1 MELAQLAVKK
11 AVEFGATEAE
21 AYIVNN
27 RTTQVAFAQEIQD
40 LKTVNSTGL
49 GLRVAI
55 GKKLALYSTSILEES
70 EVIKAAETAY
80 KIAKIAPEDPHWNHF
95 NTNYGLTNV
104 SGVYDEEIV
113 NMEYD
118 TVIDTVSSAIK
129 KALSVDERVKPTR
142 GNLTLSVTKG
152 VVTNSSGDM
161 VEDKGTMVSTW
172 LSVKARD
179 AGKESTGSEN
189 YNARSWAPLD
199 MEHLAEKAAR
209 KAVTYFGA
217 KPIESGQIPVVLRN
231 QNSANI
237 LNVMLSSPIMANVVQ
252 RGGSP
257 LSDKLG
263 DMIAAE
269 NITITDDGT
278 YQGGMGTR
286 MCDGEGCPTQVT
298 PVIEAGVL
306 KNFLFDSYT
315 ALREDVDS
323 TGNASRRS
331 YASPPA
337 PSPSN
342 LILRPG
348 TTSHDE
354 IIEDTKNGLYV
365 DNIIGAQLSNTVS
378 GNLNAV
384 VTRGYVIENGELTT
398 PVKNVVL
405 AGNFYEVLKDGYEIL
420 GNDPRNSGS
429 VYSPTVK
436 LGKITVAGK

>member
-1 MELAQLAVKK
+1 
-11 AVEFGATEAE
+11 
-21 AYIVNN
+21 
-27 RTTQVAFAQEIQD
+27 
-40 LKTVNSTGL
+40 
-49 GLRVAI
+49 
-55 GKKLALYSTSILEES
+55 
-70 EVIKAAETAY
+70 
-80 KIAKIAPEDPHWNHF
+80 
-95 NTNYGLTNV
+95 
-104 SGVYDEEIV
+104 
-113 NMEYD
+113 
-118 TVIDTVSSAIK
+118 
-129 KALSVDERVKPTR
+129 
-142 GNLTLSVTKG
+142 
-152 VVTNSSGDM
+152 
-161 VEDKGTMVSTW
+161 
-172 LSVKARD
+172 
-179 AGKESTGSEN
+179 
-189 YNARSWAPLD
+189 
-199 MEHLAEKAAR
+199 
-209 KAVTYFGA
+209 
-217 KPIESGQIPVVLRN
+217 
-231 QNSANI
+231 
-237 LNVMLSSPIMANVVQ
+237 MANVVQ

-278 YQGGMGTR
+278 YTGGMGTR

-337 PSPSN
+337 PGPSN

-354 IIEDTKNGLYV
+354 IIEDIKNGLYV